1 MLVAAFA
8 ALILQQTA
16 PGVVWRTAP
25 PDPVAAQLATASTT
39 PTLPAWALADPFG
52 WERSQCSSLVRR
64 EETLVACQGRVR
76 TELATNLGGALPPA
90 LSPAGLGGECTPTMG
105 EANDYAVTCGPERR
119 EGAPDAGLQEQVC
132 ETRPQRQGS
141 GGVSWAETC
150 RPASSPARENEGL
163 TFQLGRDRD

>member
-8 ALILQQTA
+8 ALILQQTT
-16 PGVVWRTAP
+16 PGVVWGTAP
-25 PDPVAAQLATASTT
+25 PDPVAAEPATAFT

-76 TELATNLGGALPPA
+76 TELAANLGKALPPA
-90 LSPAGLGGECTPTMG
+90 LSPAELGGDCVPTVG
-105 EANDYAVTCGPERR
+105 EANAYAVTCGPERR

-150 RPASSPARENEGL
+150 RPASGPARENEGL